1 MWKNKK
7 TSADAESK
15 ALDAMQQQA
24 GDAKGAVESK
34 EKEIQVRIYIDK
46 IPTTSLVDYIVM
58 ECNS

>member
-34 EKEIQVRIYIDK
+34 EKEIQVRIYT
-46 IPTTSLVDYIVM
+46 PYPLF
-58 ECNS
+58 